1 MILKMLLNEFIKE
14 ADKNQMIAAILK
26 DHKVRVRVVHKSIKD
41 YAYYVFGK
49 GVLEISNKKGVIKN
63 EKDFIVTVLH
73 ETWHAVQA
81 TKMGWKNLRDDYEM
95 EISKWQLENPK
106 DMRGWM
112 RNKRE
117 AISFENEAEKYAQKN
132 WKQWYSKFKKQ
143 NLI

>member
-1 MILKMLLNEFIKE
+1 MLLNEFIKE
-14 ADKNQMIAAILK
+14 SEKNQMIAAILK

-41 YAYYVFGK
+41 YAYYVLGK
-49 GVLEISNKKGVIKN
+49 GVLEISNKKGVIRN

-73 ETWHAVQA
+73 ETRHAVQA
-81 TKMGWKNLRDDYEM
+81 TKMGWRNLRDGYEM

-132 WKQWYSKFKKQ
+132 WKQWYNKFKKQ

>member
-1 MILKMLLNEFIKE
+1 MLLTEFIKE
-14 ADKNQMIAAILK
+14 AEKNQMIAAILK
-26 DHKVRVRVVHKSIKD
+26 DHKVRVRVVHKPIKD
-41 YAYYVFGK
+41 YAYYVLGK

-63 EKDFIVTVLH
+63 EKDFLVTVLH

-81 TKMGWKNLRDDYEM
+81 TKMGWKKLRDAYEM
-95 EISKWQLENPK
+95 EISKWQANNPK
-106 DMRGWM
+106 DIEGWM

-117 AISFENEAEKYAQKN
+117 AISFEKEAEKYAQKN

>member
-1 MILKMLLNEFIKE
+1 
-14 ADKNQMIAAILK
+14 MIAAILK

-49 GVLEISNKKGVIKN
+49 GVLEISNKKGVIRN
-63 EKDFIVTVLH
+63 EKDFLLTVLH

-81 TKMGWKNLRDDYEM
+81 TKMGWKKLRDSYEL
-95 EISKWQLENPK
+95 EISHWQSENPK
-106 DMRGWM
+106 DMDGWM
-112 RNKRE
+112 RDKRKV
-117 AISFENEAEKYAQKN
+117 ISFEKDAEKYAQKN

>member
-1 MILKMLLNEFIKE
+1 MLLNEFIKE
-14 ADKNQMIAAILK
+14 AEKNQMIAAILK
-26 DHKVRVRVVHKSIKD
+26 DHKVRVRVVYKPIKD
-41 YAYYVFGK
+41 YAYYLLGK
-49 GVLEISNKKGVIKN
+49 GVLQISNKKGVIKN
-63 EKDFIVTVLH
+63 ARDFLTTGLH

-81 TKMGWKNLRDDYEM
+81 TKLGWKNLRDDYEM

-117 AISFENEAEKYAQKN
+117 AISFEKDAEKYAQKN